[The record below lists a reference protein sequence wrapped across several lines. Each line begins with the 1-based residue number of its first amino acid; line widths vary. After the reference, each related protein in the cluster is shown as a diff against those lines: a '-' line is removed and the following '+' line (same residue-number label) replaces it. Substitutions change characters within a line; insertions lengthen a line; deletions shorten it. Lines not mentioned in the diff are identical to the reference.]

1 MIIAHRG
8 ISFDLP
14 ENSLPAFNASWDKGV
29 DGIEG
34 DFHLPRMVPL
44 FVFMMMILKEFV
56 IKS

>member
-14 ENSLPAFNASWDKGV
+14 ENSLPAFNASWEKGV

-34 DFHLPRMVPL
+34 DFSSYQGWRHCLY
-44 FVFMMMILKEFV
+44 
-56 IKS
+56 S